1 MKKTI
6 LALTA
11 LLLVAFL
18 LSACAPSTPDWR
30 EFVGPDGDFSVQMPA
45 APQEQVDE
53 YETDSGKITVH
64 MNGASVGGMDYIMA
78 YSDYPAELVA
88 AKGAAGILQDA
99 RDGAVTNTK
108 GSLVTEQ
115 ALDMNG
121 NPGLFLQVGSP
132 DGKGLAQ
139 AKLFLVGNRLF
150 QIFVAGPKE
159 NAETEDVQFFLD
171 SFMLK

>member
-1 MKKTI
+1 MKKSKI
-6 LALTA
+6 ALSA
-11 LLLVAFL
+11 LLLLTFL

-45 APQEQVDE
+45 EPQEQVEE

-64 MNGASVGGMDYIMA
+64 MFGATVGGMDYITA
-78 YSDYPAELVA
+78 YSDYPAEIVA
-88 AKGAAGILQDA
+88 AKGAQGILNDA

-108 GSLVTEQ
+108 GELVSEQ
-115 ALDMNG
+115 AIEMNG
-121 NPGLFLQVGSP
+121 NPGMFLQVGSP

-159 NAETEDVQFFLD
+159 NAESEDVQFYLN
-171 SFMLK
+171 SFTLK

>member
-1 MKKTI
+1 MKKLTFAI
-6 LALTA
+6 TA
-11 LLLVAFL
+11 LLLVTFI

-30 EFVGPDGDFSVQMPA
+30 EFIGPDGDFSVQMPA
-45 APQEQVDE
+45 EPQEQVDE
-53 YETDSGKITVH
+53 YDTDSGKITVH
-64 MNGASVGGMDYIMA
+64 MNGTTVGDMDYITA

-88 AKGAAGILQDA
+88 AKGIQGILNDA

-108 GSLVTEQ
+108 GELVAEE
-115 ALDMNG
+115 AIEMNG

-150 QIFVAGPKE
+150 QIFVAGPKD
-159 NAETEDVQFFLD
+159 NADSEDVQFYLN
-171 SFMLK
+171 SFTLR